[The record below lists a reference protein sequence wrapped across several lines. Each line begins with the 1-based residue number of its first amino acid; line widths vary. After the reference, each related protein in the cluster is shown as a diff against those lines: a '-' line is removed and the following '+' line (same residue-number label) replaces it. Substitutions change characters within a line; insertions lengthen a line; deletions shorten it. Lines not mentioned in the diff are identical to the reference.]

1 MTTTKPAEKTLT
13 EEMAGDCAMPQPTLG
28 GAFRETYVH
37 PQMGGPKNLAESTLG
52 APRSSSGGDLL
63 SLGGA
68 LLGENIRSREA
79 YGAATGHAV
88 LHDHP
93 SLRGLKRGL
102 DVALAGLA
110 LLAALPLLL
119 ACAVATRLTSKG
131 PLFFYQS
138 RLGQGGKAFSI
149 VKFRSMMINAEVA
162 LAEYLEANPEAKRE
176 WMTDHKLRMDPRIT
190 PVGRFMRKFSLD
202 ELPQLWNVVKGE
214 MSLVGP
220 RPIVSSEI
228 PKYGEGYLDY
238 CRVRPGLT
246 GLWQVSGR
254 NDTGYTQ
261 RVELDGHYVRCWSV
275 ARDLEIIARTLPA
288 VVRSAGAY

>member
-1 MTTTKPAEKTLT
+1 MTTTSSIEKTGYAAAPQPRQDEATNDRTSAHLPFGTGAKKPAQDFSIGLP
-13 EEMAGDCAMPQPTLG
+13 MSA
-28 GAFRETYVH
+28 
-37 PQMGGPKNLAESTLG
+37 ST
-52 APRSSSGGDLL
+52 SDLL
-63 SLGGA
+63 SLGGT
-68 LLGENIRSREA
+68 LFGENIRSRTA
-79 YGAATGHAV
+79 DALGTAHDGH
-88 LHDHP
+88 HHHP
-93 SLRGLKRGL
+93 SLRGLKRIL
-102 DVALAGLA
+102 DVVFAGLA
-110 LLAALPLLL
+110 LLVALPFLA
-119 ACAVATRLTSKG
+119 ACAVSIRLTSKG
-131 PLFFYQS
+131 PLFFLQY

-149 VKFRSMMINAEVA
+149 VKFRTMMVNAEAA
-162 LAEYLEANPEAKRE
+162 LAEYLDAHPEAKQE
-176 WMTDHKLRMDPRIT
+176 WLTDHKLRVDPRIT

-228 PKYGEGYLDY
+228 PKYGKGYVDY

-261 RVELDGHYVRCWSV
+261 RVELDCHYVRRWSLT
-275 ARDLEIIARTLPA
+275 RDLEIVARTIPA

>member
-1 MTTTKPAEKTLT
+1 MTTTKLVEALA
-13 EEMAGDCAMPQPTLG
+13 EEMANNWATIQPTPG
-28 GAFRETYVH
+28 RASHETYV
-37 PQMGGPKNLAESTLG
+37 PSRMARANTLAESTMGL
-52 APRSSSGGDLL
+52 PFSGSGSDLL

-68 LLGENIRSREA
+68 LWGENIRSR
-79 YGAATGHAV
+79 ATDGTATAHPG

-102 DVALAGLA
+102 DVALASLA
-110 LLAALPLLL
+110 LLAALPFLA
-119 ACAVATRLTSKG
+119 ACAAAIRLTSEG
-131 PLFFYQS
+131 PLFFLQS

-149 VKFRSMMINAEVA
+149 VKFRTMVVNAEAV
-162 LAEYLEANPEAKRE
+162 LTEYLAAHPEAKQE

-220 RPIVSSEI
+220 RPIVASEI
-228 PKYGEGYLDY
+228 PKYGESYADY

-261 RVELDGHYVRCWSV
+261 RVELDRHYVRCWSV
-275 ARDLEIIARTLPA
+275 TRDLEIIARTLPA